1 MAGKRDLRT
10 PIVDPH
16 KLYNR
21 QLIFVGCTQHAS
33 LAIGIPVASYKLQKK
48 LNSMHTVQNLETH
61 CFTVPSAISVTTL
74 LIMEL
79 PPNAQVL
86 IILLKST
93 TVAYDN
99 KFI

>member
-1 MAGKRDLRT
+1 
-10 PIVDPH
+10 
-16 KLYNR
+16 
-21 QLIFVGCTQHAS
+21 
-33 LAIGIPVASYKLQKK
+33 
-48 LNSMHTVQNLETH
+48 MHTVQNAETH
-61 CFTVPSAISVTTL
+61 CFTVPSAISIATL
-74 LIMEL
+74 LIMER